1 MKYLLSFLF
10 ATVFFYSCKN
20 NKKENP
26 DEDVVTPE
34 VKIDS
39 TLITDSSWG
48 FINNKLNF
56 SDLKVIYG
64 EDNIKDERICGPECI
79 DSIDVTKVFP
89 GTKNEAIV
97 YWADSAYHKKIGF
110 ITTYSEGSGWHT
122 TDSLKIGSSVKE
134 LLRLN
139 GKGIRF
145 SGFEWDYGGTII
157 SYNNGKFEK
166 SPVNFELEK
175 RYQENDTS
183 MALMGDIELS
193 SDSPEVQKEIDK
205 IIIRKISLS
214 FNEQ

>member
-1 MKYLLSFLF
+1 M
-10 ATVFFYSCKN
+10 
-20 NKKENP
+20 
-26 DEDVVTPE
+26 
-34 VKIDS
+34 
-39 TLITDSSWG
+39 
-48 FINNKLNF
+48 
-56 SDLKVIYG
+56 
-64 EDNIKDERICGPECI
+64 
-79 DSIDVTKVFP
+79 
-89 GTKNEAIV
+89 
-97 YWADSAYHKKIGF
+97 
-110 ITTYSEGSGWHT
+110 
-122 TDSLKIGSSVKE
+122 
-134 LLRLN
+134 N